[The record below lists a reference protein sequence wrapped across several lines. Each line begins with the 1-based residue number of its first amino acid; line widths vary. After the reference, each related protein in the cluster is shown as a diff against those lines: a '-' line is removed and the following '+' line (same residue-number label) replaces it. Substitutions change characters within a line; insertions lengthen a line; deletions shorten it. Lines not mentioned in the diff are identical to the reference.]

1 MRNLNGQTGCVRTS
15 SSSHESFIENTKQKQ
30 LKQKQKQKVAKVR
43 GFYERV
49 QVVRLNPNAL

>member
-1 MRNLNGQTGCVRTS
+1 MRNLNGQTGCVRT

-30 LKQKQKQKVAKVR
+30 LKQKQKVAKVI

>member
-30 LKQKQKQKVAKVR
+30 LKQKQKVAKVR

-49 QVVRLNPNAL
+49 